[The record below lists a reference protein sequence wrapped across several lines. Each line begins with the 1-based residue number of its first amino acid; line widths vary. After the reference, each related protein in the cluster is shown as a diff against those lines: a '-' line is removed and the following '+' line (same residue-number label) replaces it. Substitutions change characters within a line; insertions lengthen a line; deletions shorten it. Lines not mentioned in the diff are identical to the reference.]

1 MGLKNSDVFFVNL
14 YPFLHCRAG
23 STVALLFH
31 LVQRVYGWTEVT
43 WISLGNFGLREAA
56 KKNDATSLVTWKAKN
71 RCSWGMEGNIKRD
84 KSSSN
89 NNLPHPKNSPQESK
103 KPGICTG

>member
-56 KKNDATSLVTWKAKN
+56 KKNDATSLVTWKAKKQVFL
-71 RCSWGMEGNIKRD
+71 GYGGKYKEG
-84 KSSSN
+84 
-89 NNLPHPKNSPQESK
+89 
-103 KPGICTG
+103 